1 MISMRRTNYSI
12 VALTIL
18 ILCSISISYGQIN
31 ISNLAEV
38 QYGKLP
44 DESSD
49 FFPSIYDRTEIDYR
63 KKGFSVSTTL
73 EQYYTTKD
81 GRSYFDLS
89 QLALGYKKKKW
100 DIKLGNFYETLG
112 RGMLLRSFE
121 IPGALL
127 EDIGFRSRNYF
138 HRDML
143 GASVKYKT
151 KKATF
156 QVLRADI
163 LNNVLPPTFDRAERR
178 TDLVTAASAKIKYI
192 KGQEVGIIY
201 MRRDQ
206 ASQNY
211 ISALLNGSVSG
222 LDYYVEYATSIGED
236 FAGIHSNENGSAF
249 YTSLTGYAGSFSFTA
264 EYKNYKDF
272 VLGAGINEPA
282 AGVKQQT
289 YRVLNRSIH
298 VSNPINEEG
307 YQLDLFY
314 NLNDGT
320 IINFNHSLAVNN
332 FGGQSFSF
340 RQFFLEVQSSIG
352 EKVEYK
358 GFIDY
363 SQDPF
368 KGESNRFSIGL
379 YSDIEIKENL
389 RFLPE
394 VEYQSFS
401 RSSSDVYN
409 FNMLLGVNV
418 KSKYFFSILG
428 ELTNDPFII
437 KDGQSERLYLGG
449 TLRYKPNYKNTFQLF
464 LGERRGGP
472 QCSAGVC
479 YEILDF
485 KGVEL
490 RWIGKLRI

>member
-1 MISMRRTNYSI
+1 MRSAQRWI
-12 VALTIL
+12 LFVLVIL
-18 ILCSISISYGQIN
+18 ISFQLAAQIN
-31 ISNLAEV
+31 ISNLAEF

-44 DESSD
+44 DESAD
-49 FFPSIYDRTEIDYR
+49 PFPSFYDRAEIDYR
-63 KKGFSVSTTL
+63 KKGFSISTTI
-73 EQYYTTKD
+73 EQYHTTFD

-89 QLALGYKKKKW
+89 QVALGYKKKKW
-100 DIKLGNFYETLG
+100 DVKVGNIYETLG
-112 RGMLLRSFE
+112 RGLLLRSFE
-121 IPGALL
+121 IQGALL

-143 GASVKYKT
+143 GASVKYKI

-156 QVLRADI
+156 QILRADI
-163 LNNVLPPTFDRAERR
+163 LNNVLPPTFDREGRR
-178 TDLVTAASAKIKYI
+178 TDLATAASAKVKYL
-192 KGQEVGIIY
+192 KGQEAGLIF

-206 ASQNY
+206 DGGNSQNY
-211 ISALLNGSVSG
+211 ISGLLNGTVSG
-222 LDYYVEYATSIGED
+222 LDYYAEYATDLDNDD
-236 FAGIHSNENGSAF
+236 FAF
-249 YTSLTGYAGSFSFTA
+249 YTGLTGYAGAFSFTV
-264 EYKNYKDF
+264 EYKNYKNF
-272 VLGAGINEPA
+272 VLGAGINEPP

-314 NLNDGT
+314 NFNDGT
-320 IINFNHSLAVNN
+320 IINFNHSLAVNT

-340 RQFFLEVQSSIG
+340 RQFFLELQSSIG
-352 EKVEYK
+352 ENIEYK
-358 GFIDY
+358 GFVDF

-368 KGESNRFSIGL
+368 KGEQNRISVGL
-379 YSDIEIKENL
+379 YSDIALSQNFKFI
-389 RFLPE
+389 PE
-394 VEYQSFS
+394 VEYQTFE
-401 RSSSDVYN
+401 RSSSSVYN
-409 FNMLLGVNV
+409 FNMLLGLNI
-418 KSKYFFSILG
+418 KKKYFISVLG
-428 ELTNDPFII
+428 ELTDDPFRINE
-437 KDGQSERLYLGG
+437 GQSNRLYLGS
-449 TLRYKPNYKNTFQLF
+449 TIRYKPSYKNTFQLF